1 MNMDPDLSKVKAI
14 RPGAPRGASSRAPA
28 VTVAGTVL
36 VVDDNPVIRQIFRTA
51 LEQAQFKVTEAASG
65 GPALA
70 LLEDG
75 LPALIVLD
83 LMMLEVD
90 GFKFLTH
97 LRRRTEWK
105 AIPVVVLTAKRL
117 TETEEAFVATHAQVC
132 QRKGKNVGD
141 EVVKLVSQFLRPG
154 AG

>member
-1 MNMDPDLSKVKAI
+1 MNPDPDLSKPPSA
-14 RPGAPRGASSRAPA
+14 RPAALRGTGNRAPG
-28 VTVAGTVL
+28 VVVAGTVL
-36 VVDDNPVIRQIFRTA
+36 VVDDNPVIRQIFRSA
-51 LEQAQFKVTEAASG
+51 LEQAQFTVTEAASG

-70 LLEDG
+70 LLEAG
-75 LPALIVLD
+75 MPALIVLD

-97 LRRRTEWK
+97 LRRRAEWK
-105 AIPVVVLTAKRL
+105 VIPVVVLTAKRL
-117 TETEEAFVATHAQVC
+117 TETEEAFLAIHAQAC

-154 AG
+154 TV